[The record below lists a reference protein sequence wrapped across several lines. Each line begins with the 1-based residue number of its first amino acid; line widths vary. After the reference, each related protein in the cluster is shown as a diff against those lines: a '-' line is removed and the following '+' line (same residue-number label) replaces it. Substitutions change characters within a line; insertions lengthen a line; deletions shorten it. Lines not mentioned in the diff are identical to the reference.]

1 MKYLIKHLLIAIV
14 FLFVS
19 SITLEAQPVRGN
31 YLYTLSNFTGPIPY
45 SWPRVVVDEKRNEIY
60 VLYQNFIR
68 VFNENGMEIYR
79 FGDDLDLGHIVDVA
93 IDWDGNIFLLS
104 YKDKGSGQGNEL
116 TVTMCDYRGE
126 PRSEIELKNLPPE
139 FSAFGPNRM
148 IFHKDSLYF
157 ASQSTLLVVVTDT
170 NGVFKKGYDI
180 LPLLELDEKEKQ
192 GAQMVGFSVDK
203 NGNILFTIPPLFRAY
218 KLSPNKELSIFGK
231 PGGAPGKFNIVSGIV
246 SDSKGNIVVVDKLKC
261 SIMVYDKKFNFL
273 TQFATRGYRR
283 ENLIAPDDIAIDK
296 NDRIYVTQSNKRGVN
311 VYRLSYN

>member
-116 TVTMCDYRGE
+116 TVTCAITEG
-126 PRSEIELKNLPPE
+126 
-139 FSAFGPNRM
+139 
-148 IFHKDSLYF
+148 SLD
-157 ASQSTLLVVVTDT
+157 Q
-170 NGVFKKGYDI
+170 
-180 LPLLELDEKEKQ
+180 
-192 GAQMVGFSVDK
+192 
-203 NGNILFTIPPLFRAY
+203 R
-218 KLSPNKELSIFGK
+218 
-231 PGGAPGKFNIVSGIV
+231 
-246 SDSKGNIVVVDKLKC
+246 
-261 SIMVYDKKFNFL
+261 
-273 TQFATRGYRR
+273 
-283 ENLIAPDDIAIDK
+283 
-296 NDRIYVTQSNKRGVN
+296 
-311 VYRLSYN
+311 